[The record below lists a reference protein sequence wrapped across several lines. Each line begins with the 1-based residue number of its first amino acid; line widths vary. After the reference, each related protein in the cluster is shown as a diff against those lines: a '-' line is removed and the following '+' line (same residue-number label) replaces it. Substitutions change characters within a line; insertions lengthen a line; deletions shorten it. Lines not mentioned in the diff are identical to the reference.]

1 MQEVLTVSHCVP
13 HILCRGLARIR
24 CVHEL
29 PQIIHYLSLRHYI
42 NGGMLHG
49 EIRDLYPSGTFQVCA
64 CSIIYEQLL
73 HCVML
78 FEFQNFLILLLDFE
92 ITQYQL

>member
-1 MQEVLTVSHCVP
+1 
-13 HILCRGLARIR
+13 
-24 CVHEL
+24 VHEL

-64 CSIIYEQLL
+64 CSIIYGQLL
-73 HCVML
+73 HCVMF
-78 FEFQNFLILLLDFE
+78 FEFQNFLILLLDFVAFSALTLLVGRQE
-92 ITQYQL
+92 GHPACKKLSGGVLA